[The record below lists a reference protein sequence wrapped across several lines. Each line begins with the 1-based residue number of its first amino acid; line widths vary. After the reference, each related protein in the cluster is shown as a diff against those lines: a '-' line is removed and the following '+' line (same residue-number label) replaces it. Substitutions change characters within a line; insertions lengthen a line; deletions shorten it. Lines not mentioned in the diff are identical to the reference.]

1 MTRVRRNKKN
11 WDFRSFL
18 ERWGQGDMV
27 EITTLEQFVKESC
40 ENPEGF
46 LEEWL
51 RPLLEQGLSME
62 QAYELVM
69 EGALRPN

>member
-1 MTRVRRNKKN
+1 MTRVRRNKQN

-27 EITTLEQFVKESC
+27 EIAALEQFVNESC
-40 ENPEGF
+40 DNPEGF

-62 QAYELVM
+62 RAYELVM
-69 EGALRPN
+69 EGALLPN

>member
-1 MTRVRRNKKN
+1 
-11 WDFRSFL
+11 
-18 ERWGQGDMV
+18 MV
-27 EITTLEQFVKESC
+27 EITALEQFVKESC

-62 QAYELVM
+62 RAYELVM

>member
-1 MTRVRRNKKN
+1 MTRVRRNKQN
-11 WDFRSFL
+11 WDFRWFL

-27 EITTLEQFVKESC
+27 EITALEQFVKESC
-40 ENPEGF
+40 ENPESF

-51 RPLLEQGLSME
+51 WPLLEQGLSME
-62 QAYELVM
+62 RAYELVM

>member
-1 MTRVRRNKKN
+1 MTRVRRNKHN
-11 WDFRSFL
+11 WDFRLFL

-27 EITTLEQFVKESC
+27 ETAALEQFVKESS

-62 QAYELVM
+62 RAYELVM

>member
-1 MTRVRRNKKN
+1 MTRVRRNKQN

-27 EITTLEQFVKESC
+27 ETAALEQFVKESS

-62 QAYELVM
+62 RAYELVM

>member
-1 MTRVRRNKKN
+1 MTRVRRNKQN

-27 EITTLEQFVKESC
+27 EITALEQFVKESC
-40 ENPEGF
+40 ENPDAF

-62 QAYELVM
+62 RAYDLVM

>member
-1 MTRVRRNKKN
+1 MTRVRRNKQN

-27 EITTLEQFVKESC
+27 ETAAMEQFVKESS

-62 QAYELVM
+62 RAYELVM